1 MGKAS
6 SAKKVAR
13 AARAGSS
20 KRTNRPRLSFP
31 LAIIAVIVLG
41 TGTVVYARS
50 THEDMATAEGKPS
63 STAGDHWHAAYGFYT
78 CDKFEPNLQDIPD
91 KEDTLGIHTHGDGVM
106 HIHPFKP
113 AASGDKARMKVWAE
127 MVGVKFSKDGWKL
140 PNGQEYKS
148 GSATCG
154 DKPARVAVYKWNL
167 KDARA
172 PVQVFESG
180 FGDIPFTEDRDAFT
194 FAVVPQDSTEP
205 GPKPESIP
213 QLDQLEDVDPSAGGA
228 GGATGLPP
236 GVDLGNLTGGGGAP
250 PAGAPAGGETPPA
263 NSAP

>member
-20 KRTNRPRLSFP
+20 KRTNRPRLTFP

-50 THEDMATAEGKPS
+50 THEQMSTADAKPS

-78 CDKFEPNLQDIPD
+78 CDKFEPNLQDIPN
-91 KEDTLGIHTHGDGVM
+91 KEDTLGIHTHGDGIM

-113 AASGDKARMKVWAE
+113 ASSGDKARMKIWGE
-127 MVGVKFSKDGWKL
+127 MVGVTFSDNGWKL

-172 PVQVFESG
+172 PIQVFESN
-180 FGDIPFTEDRDAFT
+180 FGNIPFTEDRDAFT
-194 FAVVPQDSTEP
+194 FAVVPQDSPEP
-205 GPKPESIP
+205 APKPESIP
-213 QLDQLEDVDPSAGGA
+213 QLDQLEDVDSSAGGA
-228 GGATGLPP
+228 GAAGGLPP
-236 GVDLGNLTGGGGAP
+236 GLDPNSLAGGGAP
-250 PAGAPAGGETPPA
+250 PAGAPAGGETPPP
-263 NSAP
+263 SGTP